1 MLRKDLTKLVKR
13 DDITP
18 DSFEILGIS
27 LSGYTAGEA
36 AVNARVSPLGQC
48 LLRDVPVKSERS
60 KTNDDLHTQHQR
72 AASLTRPSRR
82 SPQNLEDRSSRR
94 SSLGR
99 CLRPLCPRR
108 CSSTWYRERIRVIF
122 YHRAVAAR
130 VVCVWKTESGKSSSM
145 G

>member
-108 CSSTWYRERIRVIF
+108 CSSTCPGYGGLVL
-122 YHRAVAAR
+122 AR
-130 VVCVWKTESGKSSSM
+130 QARLQRGQRGGHGSCVYCLVR
-145 G
+145 